1 MVAKP
6 LKVRVQSVVVVCTA
20 SEVSMDYK
28 KVVEKKRQKYGKN
41 IFHTWGK
48 RGGNPVLIAQ
58 GEGRV
63 IIKKAR

>member
-1 MVAKP
+1 
-6 LKVRVQSVVVVCTA
+6 
-20 SEVSMDYK
+20 MDYK